1 MHDDIPVLT
10 CAEVQQPAQSGS
22 PVTRGRSL
30 GAVEPPGWSTSLGCD
45 ACVYCPAGHVGA
57 HVRTHPHCVVTQ
69 PVVQHTV
76 LCSKARVLSGGALL
90 YAAHPGCN

>member
-57 HVRTHPHCVVTQ
+57 HVRTHPH
-69 PVVQHTV
+69 
-76 LCSKARVLSGGALL
+76 LCGDSASGAAHKARVLSGGALL